1 MDHLYL
7 QYNMVSRKKNIK
19 NKGYLLLA
27 MQKYLHKKGIQNG
40 TESMDASSYVYL
52 KKVKPN

>member
-1 MDHLYL
+1 
-7 QYNMVSRKKNIK
+7 
-19 NKGYLLLA
+19 
-27 MQKYLHKKGIQNG
+27 MQKYLQKKGIPTG